1 MHRITHCPL
10 DCPDACTV
18 HVEVDGERV
27 VSLDGGS
34 RNPLT
39 GNTICAKVRRFSEH
53 MYGPDR
59 LLRPA
64 VRDGAKGEGRFRPVE
79 WDEALDFV
87 AARLARVAEQH
98 GPEAILPFCY
108 GGSNGLLTQDAS
120 DARLFR
126 RLGASNL
133 ARVVCAAPTTAA
145 ATAMYGKM
153 PGVPLHRYAEARLI
167 VVWGC
172 NPEVSGIH
180 LMPHIDAARSAGA
193 RVVVVD
199 PRRTRLARRADLHL
213 AVRPGSDVAVA
224 LAVAHRLFESGGADL
239 DFLAEHATGV
249 ERFRETAARWDL
261 ERAAEIAGVD
271 AGDIAR
277 LADWYA
283 AAEPAVIRVGWGL
296 ERNRNGGSAAAAVLA
311 LPAVAGKFGLP
322 AGGYTMSNTGAYR
335 VDADAVIRAPRSPAR
350 TVNMNR
356 LGREL
361 LEGDPAIRAL
371 FVYNANPVATL
382 PEQRRV
388 VRGLERD
395 DLFTVV
401 FDQVVTDTARY
412 ADVVLPA
419 TTFPEHAELRYG
431 YGALVTQ
438 YAEAVV
444 PPAGE
449 ARPNYEV
456 FDALAERMGLLQPDD
471 PRGPEA
477 MIRAILGPERAER
490 LIREGIEEA
499 PEGVQFVDVW
509 PRTPDRRAHLFPE
522 ALDAEAPEGLYGYR
536 PDPET
541 AEHPLAL
548 ISPASRHSVSS
559 TLAQL
564 VDRPAA
570 LLIHPDDAGARGIDD
585 GAQVRVH
592 NDLGEV
598 RCAARLSSEM
608 RPGVVSLP
616 KGLWSRHTA
625 NGETS
630 NALVPDS
637 LTDIAGG
644 ACFNDARVQ
653 VEAV

>member
-1 MHRITHCPL
+1 
-10 DCPDACTV
+10 V
-18 HVEVDGERV
+18 HVEVDGGRV
-27 VSLDGGS
+27 VSLNGGS
-34 RNPLT
+34 RNPFT
-39 GNTICAKVRRFSEH
+39 AETICAKVRRFTDH

-59 LLRPA
+59 LLHPA
-64 VRDGAKGEGRFRPVE
+64 VRDGAKGEGRFRPVHWE
-79 WDEALDFV
+79 AALDLI
-87 AARLARVAEQH
+87 AAELRRTAEEH

-108 GGSNGLLTQDAS
+108 GGSNGLLTQDSS

-153 PGVPLHRYAEARLI
+153 PGVPLHRYADARLI

-180 LMPHIDAARSAGA
+180 LMPHIDAARRSGA

-213 AVRPGSDVAVA
+213 AVRPGTDLSVA
-224 LAVAHRLFESGGADL
+224 LALIRWLFDSGAADES
-239 DFLAEHATGV
+239 FLADHATGV
-249 ERFRETAARWDL
+249 DRLRRAAEPWSV
-261 ERAAEIAGVD
+261 ERAAEISGVE
-271 AGDIAR
+271 AADIAR
-277 LADWYA
+277 LGRWYA
-283 AAEPAVIRVGWGL
+283 EAEPAVIRVGWGL

-311 LPAVAGKFGLP
+311 LPAVAGKFGV
-322 AGGYTMSNTGAYR
+322 ASGGYTMSNTGAYSIDS
-335 VDADAVIRAPRSPAR
+335 DAAVRAPRSPAR

-361 LEGDPAIRAL
+361 LEGDPPIRSL

-382 PEQRRV
+382 PDQERV
-388 VRGLERD
+388 LRGLERE

-401 FDQVVTDTARY
+401 FDQVLTDTARY

-431 YGALVTQ
+431 YGAMVTQ
-438 YAEAVV
+438 YAEAVADA
-444 PPAGE
+444 AGE
-449 ARPNYEV
+449 ARPNYDV
-456 FDALAERMGLLQPDD
+456 FDALAERLGLLEAED

-477 MIRAILGPERAER
+477 MTRAIMGEERAAT
-490 LIREGIEEA
+490 LLREGIEVV
-499 PEGVQFVDVW
+499 PDGVQFVDNL
-509 PRTPDRRAHLFPE
+509 PRTPDRKANLFPE
-522 ALDAEAPEGLYGYR
+522 SLDAEAAAGLYGYR
-536 PDPET
+536 EDPAT
-541 AEHPLAL
+541 AEYPLAL
-548 ISPASRHSVSS
+548 ISPASRRAISS
-559 TLAQL
+559 TLMQT

-570 LLIHPDDAGARGIDD
+570 VMIHPDDAASRGIRD
-585 GAQVRVH
+585 GAPVRIY
-592 NDLGEV
+592 NALGEV
-598 RCAARLSSEM
+598 RCGVSVSSEV

-616 KGLWSRHTA
+616 KGLWRRHTA
-625 NGETS
+625 NGRTA

-644 ACFNDARVQ
+644 ACFNDARVE
-653 VEAV
+653 VEAL